1 MHYKMAKKTFSGSNY
16 KKLAILVLII
26 GILMRFALAS
36 ISHVSGDACWHLSI
50 ARFVGENY
58 QIPLFEDLGRDS
70 VFSRPPL
77 FHIMAA
83 VLYNIFGIFG
93 IAAAGFGLKMLS
105 PLSGSLTLILF
116 YLLIRKFFDEK
127 LVFIAV
133 SVLAFFP
140 LHIYYSTIS
149 YVESTVGLFALI
161 SIFFMVEKRIALS
174 AIFAGM
180 TALLKF
186 EGIFIFPV
194 ILSILFYNSRKN
206 LKGFVKNGI
215 LFGMIALII
224 FIPYLIRNLIYLGNP
239 FWPHLSKFVPGY
251 PVVDSAYLD
260 SSISNLLDM
269 NNLAI
274 PYFELFGVPNGNYK
288 LFSFFNVP
296 FMGILILIWLIATLI
311 YFSFFVY
318 GIIKSNKKSAPVALA
333 LIWIAA
339 YAVLVLFTTIFQ
351 NLPQARF
358 FVPAMPAFALIW
370 AIGINKSFRIKK
382 LKKIIIPAIILI
394 LVGFVSVEFAKTS
407 YAANAWDRYEDDFQW
422 IKANTGKYSTIFYTG
437 QCLSYNTGR
446 FTTNAYIPLTQEFT
460 VPEKIAELEEAY
472 IWVNQDFMLE
482 GQSILPK
489 DIEKFVKNNYGL
501 VYENRKTGTRLY
513 KVKG

>member
-1 MHYKMAKKTFSGSNY
+1 MNY
-16 KKLAILVLII
+16 KKITVLVLII
-26 GILMRFALAS
+26 GILLRFILAS
-36 ISHVSGDACWHLSI
+36 MSHVSGDACWHLSI
-50 ARFVGENY
+50 ARFIGENY

-83 VLYNIFGIFG
+83 VFYNIFGIFG
-93 IAAAGFGLKMLS
+93 MAATGFGLKMLS

-116 YLLIRKFFDEK
+116 YLLIRKFFNEK

-161 SIFFMVEKRIALS
+161 SVFFMIKKRLILS
-174 AIFAGM
+174 AIFAGL

-186 EGIFIFPV
+186 EGIFMFPV

-206 LKGFVKNGI
+206 LKGFIKKGI
-215 LFGMIALII
+215 LFGIIAPLI
-224 FIPYLIRNLIYLGNP
+224 FVPYLVRNFIYLGNP
-239 FWPHLSKFVPGY
+239 FWPHLSKFIPGY
-251 PVVDSAYLD
+251 PVVDSAYFD
-260 SSISNLLDM
+260 SNISNLFDI

-274 PYFELFGVPNGNYK
+274 PYFELFGIPNGNYK
-288 LFSFFNVP
+288 LFSFFNAP
-296 FMGILILIWLIATLI
+296 FISIFISIWLIATLV
-311 YFSFFVY
+311 YFSFFIY

-333 LIWIAA
+333 LIWIVA
-339 YAVLVLFTTIFQ
+339 YAVLVLMTTIFQ

-358 FVPAMPAFALIW
+358 LVPAMPAFALIW
-370 AIGINKSFRIKK
+370 AIGINELLKIKK
-382 LKKIIIPAIILI
+382 LKNILAFIIMIILI
-394 LVGFVSVEFAKTS
+394 GFVSVEFAKTT
-407 YAANAWDRYEDDFQW
+407 YAASAWDRYKDDFEW

-437 QCLSYNTGR
+437 QCLTYNAER
-446 FTTNAYIPLTQEFT
+446 FTINAYVPITKEFN
-460 VPEKIAELEEAY
+460 VPKKLSEIKEAY
-472 IWVNQDFMLE
+472 IWVNQDFNLE

-489 DIEKFVKNNYGL
+489 EIEKFVENNYKI

-513 KVKG
+513 NIKG

>member
-77 FHIMAA
+77 FHVMAA

-93 IAAAGFGLKMLS
+93 IAAAGFGLKVLS

-116 YLLIRKFFDEK
+116 YLLLRKFFNDK

-161 SIFFMVEKRIALS
+161 SVFFMVEKRLFLS
-174 AIFAGM
+174 AVFAGL

-194 ILSILFYNSRKN
+194 VLSILFYNNRKN
-206 LKGFVKNGI
+206 L
-215 LFGMIALII
+215 
-224 FIPYLIRNLIYLGNP
+224 
-239 FWPHLSKFVPGY
+239 S
-251 PVVDSAYLD
+251 
-260 SSISNLLDM
+260 
-269 NNLAI
+269 
-274 PYFELFGVPNGNYK
+274 
-288 LFSFFNVP
+288 
-296 FMGILILIWLIATLI
+296 
-311 YFSFFVY
+311 
-318 GIIKSNKKSAPVALA
+318 
-333 LIWIAA
+333 
-339 YAVLVLFTTIFQ
+339 
-351 NLPQARF
+351 RF
-358 FVPAMPAFALIW
+358 
-370 AIGINKSFRIKK
+370 
-382 LKKIIIPAIILI
+382 LKK
-394 LVGFVSVEFAKTS
+394 G
-407 YAANAWDRYEDDFQW
+407 
-422 IKANTGKYSTIFYTG
+422 
-437 QCLSYNTGR
+437 
-446 FTTNAYIPLTQEFT
+446 
-460 VPEKIAELEEAY
+460 
-472 IWVNQDFMLE
+472 
-482 GQSILPK
+482 
-489 DIEKFVKNNYGL
+489 
-501 VYENRKTGTRLY
+501 
-513 KVKG
+513 